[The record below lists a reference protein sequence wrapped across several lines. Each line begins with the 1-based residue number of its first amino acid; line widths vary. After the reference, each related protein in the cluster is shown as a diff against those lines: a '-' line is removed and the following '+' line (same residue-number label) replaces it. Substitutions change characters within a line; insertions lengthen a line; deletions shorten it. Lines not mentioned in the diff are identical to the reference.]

1 MTNMNQIRGERH
13 EIYPIKLNKIGLSPY
28 DDKRY
33 LSNNSLLSKFQ
44 SGFRPKHST
53 LSALIQLCDE
63 LLKNMDN
70 GKLNCVVFLDVKKA
84 FDSINHKILLDKM
97 RTLFGISGIQLKWFE
112 SYLSNR
118 EQQCQIDDQLSTPK
132 QIKCGVPQS
141 SILGPLFFLLYINDM
156 PDCLQ
161 NSNPSLYADDTVIS
175 ASSYDFDELVA
186 IINAD
191 LENIRRWMISNK
203 LQIHPKKT
211 KYMFIGSPYNLKHKI
226 SDHHISI
233 SNTPIARIDK
243 FSCLGVNMDEQ
254 LSWGSH
260 IDHICSKVGAGI
272 GLIRRIKPFVPLST
286 LKMLY
291 NAIVLPYFDYCSPL
305 WDNCGNTLKNRL
317 QKFQNRAARI
327 ITGKSYDV
335 PSIELLANLQW
346 TSLETRRINSKSL
359 LMYKIINGHTA
370 PNLRNKFRFN
380 YETECPYNLRNSG
393 TDLALPKPNKDF
405 GKRCFNYSAAV
416 LWNNLPYE
424 AKIAPTVWS
433 FKKLIQ
439 QE

>member
-1 MTNMNQIRGERH
+1 
-13 EIYPIKLNKIGLSPY
+13 
-28 DDKRY
+28 
-33 LSNNSLLSKFQ
+33 
-44 SGFRPKHST
+44 
-53 LSALIQLCDE
+53 
-63 LLKNMDN
+63 MDN

-97 RTLFGISGIQLKWFE
+97 RTLFGISGIQLKLFE

-132 QIKCGVPQS
+132 QIKCGVPQG

-175 ASSYDFDELVA
+175 ASSHDFDELVA

-191 LENIRRWMISNK
+191 LENIRKWMISNK
-203 LQIHPKKT
+203 LQVHPKKT
-211 KYMFIGSPYNLKHKI
+211 KYTFIGSPYNLIHKI

-272 GLIRRIKPFVPLST
+272 GFST
-286 LKMLY
+286 L
-291 NAIVLPYFDYCSPL
+291 F
-305 WDNCGNTLKNRL
+305 
-317 QKFQNRAARI
+317 
-327 ITGKSYDV
+327 
-335 PSIELLANLQW
+335 
-346 TSLETRRINSKSL
+346 
-359 LMYKIINGHTA
+359 
-370 PNLRNKFRFN
+370 
-380 YETECPYNLRNSG
+380 
-393 TDLALPKPNKDF
+393 
-405 GKRCFNYSAAV
+405 
-416 LWNNLPYE
+416 
-424 AKIAPTVWS
+424 
-433 FKKLIQ
+433 
-439 QE
+439 